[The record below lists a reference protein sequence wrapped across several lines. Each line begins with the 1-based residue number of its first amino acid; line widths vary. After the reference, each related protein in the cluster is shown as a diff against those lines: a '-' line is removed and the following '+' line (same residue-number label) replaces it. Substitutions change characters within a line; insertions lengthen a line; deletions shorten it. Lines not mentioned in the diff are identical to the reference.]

1 MPRQN
6 RRGELANAMYALR
19 QRTPQPW
26 MAEAGLLARQEAE
39 LRAIL
44 DNAMGVS
51 PQGRGQDARVN
62 RRDARERR
70 SDGA

>member
-6 RRGELANAMYALR
+6 RRSELANAMYALR

-26 MAEAGLLARQEAE
+26 MAEAGLFARQDAE

-44 DNAMGVS
+44 DNAIGVS
-51 PQGRGQDARVN
+51 PQG
-62 RRDARERR
+62 
-70 SDGA
+70 

>member
-1 MPRQN
+1 MPRKN
-6 RRGELANAMYALR
+6 RWGELANAMYALR

-26 MAEAGLLARQEAE
+26 MAEAGLLARQDAE

-51 PQGRGQDARVN
+51 PTNRQDRRFGRLSEAKAPEG
-62 RRDARERR
+62 
-70 SDGA
+70 